1 MRNWLLLLGLL
12 AGLALVTGCATV
24 TKTSQEN
31 VNTYRS
37 IAELDMQEIGDDWN
51 LIWMADH
58 QTRLTK
64 WHTR

>member
-1 MRNWLLLLGLL
+1 MRKWLLVGLL

-24 TKTSQEN
+24 TKTSKEN
-31 VNTYRS
+31 LNTYRS
-37 IAELDMQEIGDDWN
+37 IAELDVREIGDDWN
-51 LIWMADH
+51 LIWLVDH

>member
-1 MRNWLLLLGLL
+1 MMKWLLIGLL
-12 AGLALVTGCATV
+12 AGLGALAGCATV

-31 VNTYRS
+31 WNTYRS
-37 IAELDMQEIGDDWN
+37 IAELDTLEIADDWN
-51 LIWMADH
+51 LIWLADR